1 VLERFGKDAVIG
13 WQAACRTL
21 PAGLRGIDRGAIL
34 RDLKGNDSVTK
45 PKRTLLPVLTV
56 LFLISYGLMA
66 MLVVEQGRTID
77 SQRGLIRLL
86 FTDSI
91 QLNNL
96 KGQANRKQQAEAQ
109 ARADAQARSGLK
121 TTPAPADPQARA
133 HAPEATPQADAKSH
147 GTTKMRRPLPQK
159 PPKDTSDEGD
169 ERRTMISI

>member
-1 VLERFGKDAVIG
+1 M
-13 WQAACRTL
+13 QAAFSSL
-21 PAGLRGIDRGAIL
+21 PAWLRGIDRGAIL
-34 RDLKGNDSVTK
+34 WDLKGNDAVSK

-91 QLNNL
+91 QLNSL
-96 KGQANRKQQAEAQ
+96 KGKANRKEQAEAQVRADAQ
-109 ARADAQARSGLK
+109 ARADAKAHPQLK
-121 TTPAPADPQARA
+121 TPPVPADPHARTQAA
-133 HAPEATPQADAKSH
+133 QPTPQGDAKNHS
-147 GTTKMRRPLPQK
+147 TSKMRRPLPQK

-169 ERRTMISI
+169 ERRTLIST

>member
-1 VLERFGKDAVIG
+1 L
-13 WQAACRTL
+13 W
-21 PAGLRGIDRGAIL
+21 
-34 RDLKGNDSVTK
+34 DLKGNDAVSK
-45 PKRTLLPVLTV
+45 PKHTLLPVLTV

-96 KGQANRKQQAEAQ
+96 KGKANRKEQAEAQ
-109 ARADAQARSGLK
+109 ARADAQAHSGLK
-121 TTPAPADPQARA
+121 TAPAPADPQARA
-133 HAPEATPQADAKSH
+133 HASQPAPQADARNH
-147 GTTKMRRPLPQK
+147 GTSKMRRPLPQK

-169 ERRTMISI
+169 ERRSLISI